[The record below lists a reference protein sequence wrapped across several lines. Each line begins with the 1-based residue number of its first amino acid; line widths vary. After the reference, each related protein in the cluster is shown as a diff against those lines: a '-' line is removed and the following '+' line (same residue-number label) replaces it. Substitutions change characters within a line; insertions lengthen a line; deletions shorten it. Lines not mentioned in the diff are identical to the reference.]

1 MDGLHHYLKR
11 RFTMGI
17 YSYIPGDNPVLAIA
31 MLLLS
36 LAVLALVL
44 APLVLPGH
52 KDKAGNQGKQGP
64 KEIHA

>member
-1 MDGLHHYLKR
+1 
-11 RFTMGI
+11 MGI
-17 YSYIPGDNPVLAIA
+17 SSYIPGDNPVLAIA

-36 LAVLALVL
+36 VVVLAIIL

-52 KDKAGNQGKQGP
+52 KDDSENQDKQGP

>member
-1 MDGLHHYLKR
+1 
-11 RFTMGI
+11 MGI
-17 YSYIPGDNPVLAIA
+17 YSYIPGNNPVLAIA

-36 LAVLALVL
+36 LVVLALVL

-52 KDKAGNQGKQGP
+52 KDKAGSQGKQGP